1 MRYRHISAMPVEVID
16 YLNCRPGGC
25 YVDCTLGG
33 AGHAGQI
40 CEKILP
46 GGTLIGIDQDIDAVR
61 HAREVLA
68 SCKATVHIFHDNFI
82 SLPRILGRLKISA
95 VDGILL
101 DLGLSLHQIEASG
114 RGFSFTRDEPL
125 DMRMNPESGITAGD
139 ILNHESE
146 AVLARI
152 FRDYGEEHRAR
163 SIARKIVTERKKQP
177 IRTSGQLTR
186 LIVNALPIKGRHG
199 RKIHPATRIFMAL
212 RIAVNQ
218 ELERLE
224 AFLDLAVNCLNPGG
238 RLCVLSF
245 HSLEDRIVK
254 QQFAALARGCI
265 CPSEFPQCVCDN
277 QPAVRILTRKVVRPT
292 LKEITANPM
301 ARSTKLRTVEKLAA
315 HAPEGD

>member
-1 MRYRHISAMPVEVID
+1 M
-16 YLNCRPGGC
+16 
-25 YVDCTLGG
+25 DCTLGG

-61 HAREVLA
+61 YAREVLA

-82 SLPRILGRLKISA
+82 SLPQILGRLKISA

-146 AVLARI
+146 AVLVRI

-224 AFLDLAVNCLNPGG
+224 AFLNLAVNCLNPGG

-292 LKEITANPM
+292 LKEIDANPM
-301 ARSTKLRTVEKLAA
+301 ARSTKLRAVEKLAA